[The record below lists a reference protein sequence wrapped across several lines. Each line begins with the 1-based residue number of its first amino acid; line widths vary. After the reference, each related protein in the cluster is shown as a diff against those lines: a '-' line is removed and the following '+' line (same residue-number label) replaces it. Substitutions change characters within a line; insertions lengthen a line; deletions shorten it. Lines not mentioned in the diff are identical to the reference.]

1 MPGHSASPRPVL
13 LATENRWQYTG
24 LVSYHIYH
32 TEALILSGRAV
43 GEGDRSL
50 FCYTR
55 ELGLVMAH
63 AKSLRES
70 RSRLR
75 YALQTFSHA
84 EIDLIRGK
92 HGWRLISARPVR
104 SHSELWRHAS
114 KRRILAHHAGLLERL
129 IQGEERH
136 EILFDDIISG
146 LQFLERVE
154 SGAHLRAAELL
165 LVIRLLAHLGY
176 WEERDT
182 YAHLLADTAWGEDS
196 LEYVNLERP
205 ALLLGVNN
213 ALEASQL

>member
-1 MPGHSASPRPVL
+1 M
-13 LATENRWQYTG
+13 
-24 LVSYHIYH
+24 SYHIYH

-92 HGWRLISARPVR
+92 HGWRLISARPTH
-104 SHSELWRHAS
+104 SHGELWRHTS

-136 EILFDDIISG
+136 TVLFDDIISG
-146 LQFLERVE
+146 LQFLERLTDE
-154 SGAHLRAAELL
+154 AHLRAAELL

-176 WEERDT
+176 WEEREV
-182 YAHLLADTAWGEDS
+182 YAHLLQGAAWTPET
-196 LEYVNLERP
+196 LEYVAKERP
-205 ALLLGVNN
+205 ALLTGVNN
-213 ALEASQL
+213 ALQASQL

>member
-1 MPGHSASPRPVL
+1 
-13 LATENRWQYTG
+13 
-24 LVSYHIYH
+24 VSYHIYH
-32 TEALILSGRAV
+32 TEALILGGRAI

-70 RSRLR
+70 RSKLR
-75 YALQTFSHA
+75 YALQTFAHA

-92 HGWRLISARPVR
+92 HGWRLISARPTH

-136 EILFDDIISG
+136 EALFDDIVSG
-146 LQFLERVE
+146 LKFLGDISDEM
-154 SGAHLRAAELL
+154 HLRAAELL
-165 LVIRLLAHLGY
+165 LVVRLLAHLGY
-176 WEERDT
+176 WEERET
-182 YAHLLADTAWGEDS
+182 YAHLLADAAWTQDMLLS
-196 LEYVNLERP
+196 VDRDRP
-205 ALLLGVNN
+205 ALLLGVNT
-213 ALEASQL
+213 ALQASQL

>member
-1 MPGHSASPRPVL
+1 M
-13 LATENRWQYTG
+13 
-24 LVSYHIYH
+24 SYHIYH
-32 TEALILSGRAV
+32 TEALILGGRAV

-92 HGWRLISARPVR
+92 HGWRLISARPAH
-104 SHSELWRHAS
+104 SHGELWRHAS

-136 EILFDDIISG
+136 EALFDDIVSG
-146 LQFLERVE
+146 LKFLGNISDE
-154 SGAHLRAAELL
+154 AHLRSAELL

-176 WEERDT
+176 WEEREA
-182 YAHLLADTAWGEDS
+182 YAHLLADSAWDERT
-196 LEYVNLERP
+196 LEYVGRERS
-205 ALLLGVNN
+205 ALLLGVNT
-213 ALEASQL
+213 AIQASQL